1 MGLTKNTPPT
11 KLRKSFG
18 HIWVRASLANGV
30 NGAGNRWK
38 PSEVLKLGLAALATV
53 GLYLLLAAR
62 YPVGSSLTDPRA
74 SWATLVEPT
83 GWNLVLHLAIYL
95 GLTVLYLGM
104 LRLLSQG
111 EDDQPYGPT
120 LLIILLAWIACSA
133 TLMTAA
139 PAGESHDIFDYLF
152 RGRMMVEYQANPLA
166 EVPHSYRTKPFIRYV
181 AWQKYV
187 DTYGPV
193 WEMSSAGVAK
203 SVRQIATGLGWWE
216 EDEAGCPDSPE
227 ACRLL
232 IMYLTGYRLLAVGL
246 TGLSGGLI
254 WSMVRRNRPSWG
266 ALALAGWLLNP
277 VMLISSA
284 MGGHNDL
291 VMLVLV
297 LLSWWLLQREHLF
310 LACLALA
317 LAAHVKLIALIWLP
331 ACAFWIIWRYGWTR
345 GVKVGLASAVCALGL
360 SWLFYLPFG
369 GWQTIPRMLHERTL
383 FLANSFWLIFKT
395 TLINAWDWERVRAHQ
410 WSVGLSGWLFVGGTF
425 ITLFRMFTLR
435 VKPGPSKVSALF
447 LSPEEAEQKLWR
459 ALTFVSW
466 LYLLVGAFWFQPW
479 YILWALAPG
488 VLWLE
493 RRINRVI
500 LSWLAFGALS
510 ANVAMNF
517 LQATVLK
524 TAPPMVSYTTTV
536 VMIWGPATIAL
547 LVSGIAR
554 WRGMK
559 LHTSPPE
566 TDTPSNRYLMT
577 DN

>member
-1 MGLTKNTPPT
+1 
-11 KLRKSFG
+11 
-18 HIWVRASLANGV
+18 
-30 NGAGNRWK
+30 
-38 PSEVLKLGLAALATV
+38 
-53 GLYLLLAAR
+53 
-62 YPVGSSLTDPRA
+62 
-74 SWATLVEPT
+74 
-83 GWNLVLHLAIYL
+83 
-95 GLTVLYLGM
+95 M

-111 EDDQPYGPT
+111 EGDQPSGPT

-133 TLMTAA
+133 MLMTAA

-254 WSMVRRNRPSWG
+254 WSMVRRYQPSWA

-291 VMLVLV
+291 VMLVLI

-331 ACAFWIIWRYGWTR
+331 ACAFWIIWRYGWAR

-360 SWLFYLPFG
+360 SWLLYLPFG
-369 GWQTIPRMLHERTL
+369 GWQTLPRMLHERTL

-395 TLINAWDWERVRAHQ
+395 FLINAWGWERARAHQ
-410 WSVGLSGWLFVGGTF
+410 WSVGLSGWLFAGGML
-425 ITLFRMFTLR
+425 ISLFRTFNLR
-435 VKPGPSKVSALF
+435 ANPGLNRISA
-447 LSPEEAEQKLWR
+447 LSPEEVDWKLWR
-459 ALTFVSW
+459 VLTYVSL
-466 LYLLVGAFWFQPW
+466 LYLLIGSFWFQHW
-479 YILWALAPG
+479 YTLWALAPG
-488 VLWLE
+488 VLWLD
-493 RRINRVI
+493 RRMIRVV
-500 LSWLAFGALS
+500 LPWLTFGVLS

-517 LQATVLK
+517 LQATLFK
-524 TAPPMVSYTTTV
+524 TAPPMVGYIAAVTI
-536 VMIWGPATIAL
+536 IWGPVAIAL
-547 LVSGIAR
+547 LNSAKGR
-554 WRGMK
+554 QK
-559 LHTSPPE
+559 L
-566 TDTPSNRYLMT
+566 L
-577 DN
+577 